1 MSFLLVV
8 RGGRNEK
15 GVMLLLPRLTPS
27 VPAFSLCL
35 HQWSS
40 LPWATVAYGWC
51 QCILQLQQELK
62 AQDRLHTHLDLLQNA
77 SWCRQRFLPGV
88 RRGKAEHRA
97 REGLW
102 MHSQCPCWFQCRSLW
117 SASLSRWHSKVRL
130 FPRFT
135 QELNLL
141 VLVKF
146 I

>member
-1 MSFLLVV
+1 MGKLTTRSMDVSFLLVV

-35 HQWSS
+35 HRRSS
-40 LPWATVAYGWC
+40 LPWAPVAYGWC

-62 AQDRLHTHLDLLQNA
+62 AQDRLHAYVDLLQNA

-97 REGLW
+97 RGGVVDAQ
-102 MHSQCPCWFQCRSLW
+102 SVS
-117 SASLSRWHSKVRL
+117 
-130 FPRFT
+130 
-135 QELNLL
+135 LL
-141 VLVKF
+141 VPVQIFMVSILESVALQGQTVS
-146 I
+146 